1 MTRVA
6 ICGGDELR
14 AACEVLGLEPATSAP
29 RLVLVDLRVPGAA
42 VAAASFAADIP
53 RILVATSE
61 QATWLRSLG
70 GDLTSIAS
78 SADAA
83 AIGPLVA
90 RCLPQPVRQRTRI
103 VTVSAARG
111 GAGRT
116 LCAANLARRLA
127 EHGTVLAL
135 DATGSGALGWWL
147 GVEARPWSE
156 LETLAGELRAEH
168 LELVATPV
176 TPRLSVL
183 GGPPLVP
190 SPAMLGMTIA
200 AARELADLVI
210 VDAPVLADERARVAV
225 ARSDRV
231 LVLGYAD
238 PASHAALVAADV
250 PASSW
255 LIGAQ
260 GPIEGAF
267 RDLPRDEGPIADAL
281 SERGAVGGALG
292 RAYDDLAEI
301 LAIDAA

>member
-1 MTRVA
+1 M
-6 ICGGDELR
+6 
-14 AACEVLGLEPATSAP
+14 SAL
-29 RLVLVDLRVPGAA
+29 RLVLVDLRVP
-42 VAAASFAADIP
+42 AAAEAAAAFAADIP
-53 RILVATSE
+53 RIIIATSE
-61 QATWLRSLG
+61 QAAWLRSLG
-70 GDLTSIAS
+70 GDHTPIAL
-78 SADAA
+78 SAEPAV
-83 AIGPLVA
+83 IGPLVA
-90 RCLPQPVRQRTRI
+90 RCLPHRVRQRTRI
-103 VTVSAARG
+103 ATVTAARG

-116 LCAANLARRLA
+116 LCAANLARRMA
-127 EHGTVLAL
+127 EHGTVVAI

-147 GVEARPWSE
+147 RVEARPWSE
-156 LETLAGELRAEH
+156 LEALAGELRAEH
-168 LELVATPV
+168 VELVATPV
-176 TPRLSVL
+176 EPRLSVV

-190 SPAMLGMTIA
+190 SPEVLGLTID

-210 VDAPVLADERARVAV
+210 VDAPVLADERARVAL

-238 PASHAALVAADV
+238 PASRAALVAADV
-250 PASSW
+250 PANAW

-301 LAIDAA
+301 LGIDAA